1 MKVLR
6 HFVVEVPK
14 KHNDTVKVGEQEIYI
29 DTRFNEFEHRI
40 CHGVVVSAPYLF
52 ETGVKEGDTLFFHH
66 HVTQNKSLALGDDKY
81 IVVYDQ
87 ENPRSSHAIAY
98 RDKDSQL
105 HMLSEWVF
113 VQPPEKD
120 VEEEVTESGIIV
132 DLKTKE
138 EDDKTAIIF
147 MPHPTL
153 IEQGVEVGDE
163 VGFDFGSDYKM
174 KLDDDSIVYRMR
186 LDDLS
191 YVIKS

>member
-14 KHNDTVKVGEQEIYI
+14 KHNDTLKVGGQEIYI
-29 DTRFNEFEHRI
+29 DTRFNEFEHRV
-40 CHGVVVSAPYLF
+40 CHGVVVSSPHLF

-66 HVTQNKSLALGDDKY
+66 HVTQNTTLSLGDDKY

-87 ENPRSSHAIAY
+87 DNPRASHAIAY
-98 RDKDSQL
+98 RGTDGEL
-105 HMLSEWVF
+105 GMLSEWVF
-113 VQPPEKD
+113 VQPPEKE
-120 VEEEVTESGIIV
+120 EEEVTKSGIVV

-138 EDDKTAIIF
+138 EDDKTAVVF
-147 MPHPTL
+147 MPHPEL
-153 IEQGVEVGDE
+153 IKQGVEIGDV
-163 VGFDFGSDYKM
+163 VGFDLGSDYKM